1 MLLATPTGQDFE
13 DSENTL
19 YIDVNNDGNNI
30 ITITDGEELQPSR
43 TLKPGAM
50 DPIATHGRSHL

>member
-1 MLLATPTGQDFE
+1 MLLATPMNRTFG
-13 DSENTL
+13 DSENF
-19 YIDVNNDGNNI
+19 YGDVNNDGNNVLRLLI
-30 ITITDGEELQPSR
+30 AGEELQPSR